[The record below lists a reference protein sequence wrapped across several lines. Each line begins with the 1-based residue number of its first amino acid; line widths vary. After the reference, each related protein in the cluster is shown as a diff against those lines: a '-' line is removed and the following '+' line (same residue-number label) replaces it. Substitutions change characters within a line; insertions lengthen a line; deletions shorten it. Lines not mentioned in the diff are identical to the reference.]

1 MLGDPMKLKLEQPRG
16 SEITPEGLY
25 VERRRLIQ
33 QAGLVVAS
41 GVVASSGIV
50 ELAGCRERV
59 RPVPPPS
66 TEELTPSVRGRFPP
80 GKDDAKSS
88 YPDIT
93 GYNNFYELGVQ
104 KGDPER
110 FGNLIHRRPWVVHVE
125 GEVSRPSTIDLDDF
139 YRWFDLE
146 ERIYRLRSLE
156 GWSMVVPW
164 LGFPLADLLQRLSP
178 SSQAKF
184 VEFTT
189 LHDPAQLPNQKSDV
203 LPWPYVE
210 ALRID
215 EASNPLTFMA
225 LGLYGK
231 RLRGQNGAPIRLV
244 VPWKYGFK
252 SIKSIVKIRFT
263 REQPKTTWTRV
274 APAEHGFYANVNPK
288 VPHPRW
294 TQATERR
301 FGEVTLRDTLPF
313 NGYGEHV
320 AGLYL
325 GMDLARNY

>member
-1 MLGDPMKLKLEQPRG
+1 MKLKLDPVPS
-16 SEITPEGLY
+16 SEITPESAYMG
-25 VERRRLIQ
+25 RRRLIQ
-33 QAGLVVAS
+33 TA
-41 GVVASSGIV
+41 GVVAAGSVVAGSGLI
-50 ELAGCRERV
+50 ELAGCKSRS
-59 RPVPPPS
+59 RPVPPPN
-66 TEELTPSVRGRFPP
+66 TEELVASIRGRFPP
-80 GKDDAKSS
+80 GKDDAKTTQT
-88 YPDIT
+88 DIL
-93 GYNNFYELGVQ
+93 GYNNFYELGVE

-110 FGNLIHRRPWVVHVE
+110 LGNLIHRRPWTVKVE
-125 GEVSRPSTIDLDDF
+125 GEVSSPTTIDIDDF
-139 YRWFDLE
+139 FRWFELE

-156 GWSMVVPW
+156 GWSMVIPW
-164 LGFPLADLLQRLSP
+164 LGFPLADLLERLEP
-178 SSQAKF
+178 TSQAKF

-189 LHDPAQLPNQKSDV
+189 LHDPAQLPNQKSDA

-215 EASNPLTFMA
+215 EAASPLAFMA
-225 LGLYGK
+225 LGLYGF

-294 TQATERR
+294 SQAIERR
-301 FGEVTLRDTLPF
+301 FGEVTKRDTLPF
-313 NGYGEHV
+313 NGYAEHV
-320 AGLYL
+320 AKLYA
-325 GMDLARNY
+325 GMDLVKNY